1 MKSIKE
7 IDDLKGKRVLVRVD
21 FNLPMEGGRI
31 VDDFRIKKALPTI
44 EYLHK
49 KGATVILLAHLE
61 TGGDDKVSLKPV
73 AVRLKKYLP
82 ETIFIE
88 TPIFSD
94 QTEKELSEMKKGSI
108 VLLEN
113 LRREKGEKDNAPSFA
128 RALSRYGDIYVNEA
142 FSVSH
147 RVHASI
153 VGIAKHIPGY
163 AGFQLLDE
171 VKHLSKA
178 FDPSHPFLFIL
189 GGAKFETKIPLI
201 KKFLK
206 NADQCVIAG
215 ALMNDFFVAKGYEVG
230 TSLVDTGNFHIGTLL
245 KHKNLVLPP
254 DVEVAKGSKHH
265 AVKPD
270 SVAKDEM
277 IVDIG
282 PASIE
287 LLKGLIEKAKFILWN
302 GPLGKYE
309 TGFGGAT
316 EQVLKL
322 ISKSKAES
330 IIGGGDTVALVSK
343 LKLEDKLGFVST
355 GGGATL
361 DFLDKG
367 TLPGIKA
374 LK

>member
-21 FNLPMEGGRI
+21 FNLPMEGGKI

-254 DVEVAKGSKHH
+254 DVEVSKGSKHH

-330 IIGGGDTVALVSK
+330 VIGGGDTVALVSK